1 VIVDTSVLL
10 AVLGDEP
17 EAERLVRTVLVSNV
31 RRVSAAN
38 LVEAGIV
45 VQARHGDEGSRDL
58 DLLVAKLALSV
69 EPVTA
74 RQADLARRGYRRFGK
89 GIDRAGLNF
98 GDCFA
103 YALAMEMGEPL
114 LFKGSDFARTDVA
127 VAGY

>member
-1 VIVDTSVLL
+1 MILDTSVLL
-10 AVLGDEP
+10 AVLGG
-17 EAERLVRTVLVSNV
+17 EAEAARLAGAVLASDV
-31 RRVSAAN
+31 RRISAAN

-103 YALAMEMGEPL
+103 YALAMERGEPL
-114 LFKGSDFARTDVA
+114 LFKGNDFARTDVP
-127 VAGY
+127 VADY